1 MTDKLHIKLTVNGQE
16 EEFLA
21 EPRELLI
28 YTLRERLNITGPHIG
43 CETSHCG
50 ACTIT
55 MDGKSVKACTVF
67 IG

>member
-1 MTDKLHIKLTVNGQE
+1 MSNKMHIKLNVNGKD

-43 CETSHCG
+43 CETSLSQL
-50 ACTIT
+50 
-55 MDGKSVKACTVF
+55 MVNQ
-67 IG
+67 